1 MPTPRELTARAAA
14 LVEELSRISDE
25 LYSVD
30 RAFSDALDGDE
41 IGELK
46 LITPALASRIRSLN
60 DGPARRDD
68 RAEEAGH
75 RAYQL
80 AHEAA

>member
-25 LYSVD
+25 LYAVD
-30 RAFSDALDGDE
+30 PSFSDAFDNDELDGLRGLDM
-41 IGELK
+41 G
-46 LITPALASRIRSLN
+46 LARRLRALN
-60 DGPARRDD
+60 DGPARRSD